1 MEVNL
6 SYEDAVKELEE
17 IVQLLEKGDLP
28 LDKSLELFQKGV
40 ALSSYCSRKL
50 DETEKQIIKLVEAG
64 GGYGEEAW
72 TREEQK

>member
-6 SYEDAVKELEE
+6 SYEDAVKQLEE

-50 DETEKQIIKLVEAG
+50 DETEKQIIKLVEAD